1 MDHSERGGRLADLH
15 QDLIRGFERVVALF
29 ERSARLERNNN
40 HEGAA
45 LKSKVER
52 KAAELNRHL
61 ESVREL
67 QLVMPIV
74 APMKAGK
81 STLINAIVGYQLLP
95 ARANPMTTV
104 PTRIILV
111 EGMALDRPE
120 LTIPD
125 SLLSLYDT
133 LERKLLGRLRSG
145 WTVGSIHGYLTDL
158 AERLNRTVLPR
169 LERRYIGAADVHKA
183 LARINDEMRLAS
195 LALNDDYL
203 SYMLDL
209 PELRTGHLHPFTA
222 GGVRGGQLVII
233 DTPGPNEHAIAARLG
248 PALERQLHDAHALL
262 VVLDYTQMGSEAAVD
277 IENRLG
283 RHVEV
288 IGKERLYAVV
298 NKVDARKTEDDLSAD
313 ETRQLVRNTL
323 AISAGQVHEVV
334 ANWGLL
340 GSRVLTEQRLLG
352 DRFRHADSEA
362 AIAVLREL
370 NPLEDASELEALL
383 GDTPPVALT
392 RTAERLL
399 VKSQVV
405 PLIEKVIDQLRGD
418 AAPAVMKSALHRY
431 QAAVEELRT
440 SLALERSAAEHDAKE
455 IELQLAKLKS
465 EMEELA
471 DHRERLPTVVQ
482 LQERFRREIEGFASE
497 LEANGHQIIQTVGME
512 SARTEKSN
520 IPLVDQT
527 KSIVRKLFDAVS
539 SNRSVSDEIEFPT
552 LEEATRL
559 KDEIAGAVTAQLR
572 ELLDQGRVD
581 LDKLVRRTSVDIVN
595 EQESKVR
602 GLIERAARTL
612 SNAFDVDVKPPPPGI
627 HEQFRVEL
635 EDPAERMRVSEEEYE
650 ETRTRRI
657 WWTLWIATEEVTV
670 TATRPVKVSV
680 YVVSCTSIERQLRE
694 LFDAQIDDMRD
705 SLRAYVGSE
714 LTGELTAYY
723 DGLGDY
729 LKGYHDVLTSSLGV
743 HQKSEEQR
751 IDHGKTIR
759 ALEAELVTEAETLDD
774 YLCRLTA

>member
-1 MDHSERGGRLADLH
+1 MDHSERGGQLADLH
-15 QDLIRGFERVVALF
+15 QDLIHGFERVVSLF
-29 ERSARLERNNN
+29 ERSAGLERNNN

-45 LKSKVER
+45 LKQKNER
-52 KAAELNRHL
+52 KAVELNRHL

-120 LTIPD
+120 LSIPD
-125 SLLSLYDT
+125 SLLNLYDT
-133 LERKLLGRLRSG
+133 LERKLRGRLRSG
-145 WTVGSIHGYLTDL
+145 WTVGSKHGYLMDL
-158 AERLNRTVLPR
+158 AERLNRAVLPR
-169 LERRYIGAADVHKA
+169 LERRYVGAADVHKA

-203 SYMLDL
+203 SYMQDL
-209 PELRTGHLHPFTA
+209 PELRTGHLHPFAA
-222 GGVRGGQLVII
+222 GEARGGQLVLI

-248 PALERQLHDAHALL
+248 PALERQLHDAHVLL
-262 VVLDYTQMGSEAAVD
+262 VVLDYTQMGSDAAVD
-277 IENRLG
+277 IEKRLG
-283 RHVEV
+283 RHIEV

-298 NKVDARKTEDDLSAD
+298 NKVDARKTEDDLSTD
-313 ETRQLVRNTL
+313 ETRQVVRNTL
-323 AISAGQVHEVV
+323 GISAGQVHEVV

-340 GSRVLTEQRLLG
+340 GSRVLTEQRMTG
-352 DRFRHADSEA
+352 DRFRSADSEA

-383 GDTPPVALT
+383 GDTPPATLT

-399 VKSQVV
+399 VKSKVV
-405 PLIEKVIDQLRGD
+405 PLIEKVIDQLRSD
-418 AAPAVMKSALHRY
+418 AAPAVMTSALHRY
-431 QAAVEELRT
+431 QAAVDELKT
-440 SLALERSAAEHDAKE
+440 SLALERSAAERDAKE
-455 IELQLAKLKS
+455 IEQQLANLKS

-482 LQERFRREIEGFASE
+482 LQERFRREIDGFVSG
-497 LEANGHQIIQTVGME
+497 LEANGHQIIQAVGTE
-512 SARTEKSN
+512 SAKTEKSH
-520 IPLVDQT
+520 I
-527 KSIVRKLFDAVS
+527 RKLIDAVS
-539 SNRSVSDEIEFPT
+539 PSKSVSDEIEFPT

-559 KDEIAGAVTAQLR
+559 TDEIVGAVTAQLR
-572 ELLDQGRVD
+572 ELLDEGRVD
-581 LDKLVRRTSVDIVN
+581 LDKLVRRTSADIVD

-627 HEQFRVEL
+627 DKQFRVEL

-657 WWTLWIATEEVTV
+657 WWTLWIAKEEVTV
-670 TATRPVKVSV
+670 TTTRPVNVPV
-680 YVVSCTSIERQLRE
+680 YVVSCTSIERQLRG

-705 SLRAYVGSE
+705 SLRAYVSSE

-723 DGLGDY
+723 DGLADY

-743 HQKSEEQR
+743 QQKSEEQR
-751 IDHGKTIR
+751 IDHGMTIR
-759 ALEAELVTEAETLDD
+759 ALETELATEAETLDD